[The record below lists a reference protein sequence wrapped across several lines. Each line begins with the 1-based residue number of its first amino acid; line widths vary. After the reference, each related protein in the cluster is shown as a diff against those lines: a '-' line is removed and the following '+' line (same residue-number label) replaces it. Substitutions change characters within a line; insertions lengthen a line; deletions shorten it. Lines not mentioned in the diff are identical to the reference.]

1 MEFNRIRNPLI
12 FMTLNELE
20 IPWIDS
26 YEHPGHILYKDGSL
40 NRDVEQK
47 RNVFMGSF
55 FELK

>member
-1 MEFNRIRNPLI
+1 
-12 FMTLNELE
+12 MTLNKLE